1 MFKRTI
7 IITVT
12 LTLFLL
18 PAFAQHSLLYKI
30 SGKGLKQPSYLFGTI
45 HMICPDDFFLSENLK
60 TAFSQAKTI
69 YLEMDMDDPAMMTRL
84 MQSLQEKTDGYS
96 LQNVFKPQDYQ
107 KLSQFFKDSIGM
119 DVSMFKTMKPMILLS
134 SVMMKSLDCPSPA
147 SYEGSLINMAKEQ
160 QKPIEGLENI
170 EDQVAIFDA
179 IPDSTE
185 SVMIMDYIN
194 NLPKQRAL
202 FKRLVAA
209 YKRQNITEIHEYL
222 KESPELAG
230 FEDVMVYKRN
240 RSWIPVI
247 EKAAAKETTLVACGA
262 MHLGGDKGVVALL
275 RKQGY
280 TVEPVLK

>member
-7 IITVT
+7 ITVV
-12 LTLFLL
+12 LALFLL

-30 SGKGLKQPSYLFGTI
+30 SGKGLKQPSYLYGTI
-45 HMICPDDFFLSENLK
+45 HMICPDDFFLPEHVK
-60 TAFSQAKTI
+60 TAFSQAKTL
-69 YLEMDMDDPAMMTRL
+69 YLEMDMDDPAMMATL
-84 MQSLQEKTDGYS
+84 MESMQEKADGYS
-96 LQNVFKPQDYQ
+96 LQNVFKPKDYE
-107 KLSQFFKDSIGM
+107 KLSRYFKDSIGM

-134 SVMMKSLDCPSPA
+134 SVMMKSLECPSPA
-147 SYEGSLINMAKEQ
+147 SYEGSFIQMAKEQ
-160 QKPIEGLENI
+160 QKPIEGLEKI

-185 SVMIMDYIN
+185 SVMIMDYIE

-202 FKRLVAA
+202 FKRMVDA

-230 FEDVMVYKRN
+230 FEDVMVYDRN
-240 RSWIPVI
+240 RNWIPVI
-247 EKAAAKETTLVACGA
+247 EKAVAKETTLIACGA
-262 MHLGGDKGVVALL
+262 MHLGGDQGVVALL

-280 TVEPVLK
+280 AVEPVLK